1 VHVKARR
8 VQKLRESCLQVAR
21 CTLLLLSSLNILK
34 HRKRFISKYDALI
47 CKWICPHTYIITI
60 RDGSLRSRCVFPLRI
75 QKWTEDVALKRAR
88 DTRVDC
94 AALHLVQRPYI
105 SCVIYRGWFRTN
117 VCLSITVPFERDSI
131 WNCVWETQ
139 DLRKLILLAMFHI
152 HIFHIVVNFY
162 DNFIKSLMP

>member
-1 VHVKARR
+1 MHVKARH
-8 VQKLRESCLQVAR
+8 VEKSRESCLQQTAQ

-75 QKWTEDVALKRAR
+75 QKWTEDVALKRAQ

-94 AALHLVQRPYI
+94 AVLHLVQRPYI
-105 SCVIYRGWFRTN
+105 SCVIYRGWFWTN
-117 VCLSITVPFERDSI
+117 VCQPITVPFESDSI
-131 WNCVWETQ
+131 WSY
-139 DLRKLILLAMFHI
+139 ISG
-152 HIFHIVVNFY
+152 NFAE
-162 DNFIKSLMP
+162 NLGKSHLQ

>member
-1 VHVKARR
+1 MSKQDAYKNRE
-8 VQKLRESCLQVAR
+8 RESCLQQAAQ

-105 SCVIYRGWFRTN
+105 SCVVIYRRRFRTN
-117 VCLSITVPFERDSI
+117 VCLLITAPSERDSI
-131 WNCVWETQ
+131 RNYVSEN
-139 DLRKLILLAMFHI
+139 LSKSYLL
-152 HIFHIVVNFY
+152 
-162 DNFIKSLMP
+162 